1 MIGGDGHLLAGF
13 VIAGGGLG
21 DRRCLHR
28 ADLAPSF
35 VAASLRD
42 RGLDPQQFLFDRL
55 CLRERRRQGRQHAVR
70 LGGAARGEPG
80 ARGAQQELGAVAAG
94 GLCGEFLVNAGGACI
109 IATGAQLLRAIH
121 AHAWRAAHVAARWTT
136 REQQRRRD
144 HGHEAERSDQSFLER
159 HASNSLCGLPRVDTR
174 RRSIVAVNS
183 GRLAVISTPIGNLGD
198 LSPRAR
204 DELAGAELVAAE
216 DTRRTGQL
224 LTTLGLTRPLVSLH
238 EHNETERI
246 DELLQRLRGGARI
259 ALVSDAG
266 TPLLSD
272 PGFELVRRVAEEG
285 VSIVAV
291 PGPSAITA
299 ALSIAG
305 LPTERFS
312 FEGFLPARLAE
323 RRTRLAELAAEPR
336 TLVFFEAP
344 HRIAESLDDMC
355 ASFGGE
361 RRAAVARELTK
372 VFETVYRGTLSS
384 LVAQSRSDAN
394 FTRGEIT
401 VVIEGAARTRADP
414 RGEQLDA

>member
-1 MIGGDGHLLAGF
+1 
-13 VIAGGGLG
+13 
-21 DRRCLHR
+21 
-28 ADLAPSF
+28 
-35 VAASLRD
+35 VAANL
-42 RGLDPQQFLFDRL
+42 
-55 CLRERRRQGRQHAVR
+55 
-70 LGGAARGEPG
+70 
-80 ARGAQQELGAVAAG
+80 
-94 GLCGEFLVNAGGACI
+94 
-109 IATGAQLLRAIH
+109 
-121 AHAWRAAHVAARWTT
+121 
-136 REQQRRRD
+136 
-144 HGHEAERSDQSFLER
+144 
-159 HASNSLCGLPRVDTR
+159 
-174 RRSIVAVNS
+174 

-204 DELAGAELVAAE
+204 DELASAELIAAE

-246 DELLQRLRGGARI
+246 DELLIRLRGGARI

-272 PGFELVRRVAEEG
+272 PGFELVRRVSSEG
-285 VSIVAV
+285 MSVFAV

-323 RRTRLAELAAEPR
+323 RRGRLAELAPESR
-336 TLVFFEAP
+336 TQVFFEAP
-344 HRIAESLDDMC
+344 HRIAESLEDMSAAFG
-355 ASFGGE
+355 AS

-372 VFETVYRGTLSS
+372 VFETVYRGTLAE
-384 LVAQSRSDAN
+384 LATLARSDSN

-401 VVIEGAARTRADP
+401 VVVEGAVPAPAADAARIT
-414 RGEQLDA
+414 LDAALTALLVELAPSKAAAVAAKLTGAKRNDAYQRALELAKRKGD